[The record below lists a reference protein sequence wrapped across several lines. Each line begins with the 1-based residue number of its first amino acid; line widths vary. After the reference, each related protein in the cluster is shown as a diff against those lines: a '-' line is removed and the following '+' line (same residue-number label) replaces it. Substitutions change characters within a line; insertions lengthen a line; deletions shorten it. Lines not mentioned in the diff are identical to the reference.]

1 MITTLSNRMKELM
14 RAKGCS
20 IEDVAEGSHQPYET
34 IRNLY
39 YGKTQ
44 NPRVETLIAVGNFLG
59 VSVNCLMGHCQHTP
73 EERALL
79 QYFRESGHH
88 GKNLILISAKYE
100 AHTAK
105 EEREATGR
113 HKIPCLFPEGDI
125 YHGIDYDTCKTE
137 EIWTSNNEADVAI
150 QMTNNC
156 LMPIYCKS
164 DVILITHRFPRE
176 NEYGVF
182 YYHGKAYIRQYM
194 ERDGEYVLKCLHK
207 YGKDLVFK
215 RMDDIEYL
223 GTCCGVVRA

>member
-1 MITTLSNRMKELM
+1 MINALSERMRELM
-14 RAKGCS
+14 KIKGYS
-20 IEDVAEGSHQPYET
+20 IEDVAEGTQQPYET
-34 IRNLY
+34 IRNIY
-39 YGKTQ
+39 YARTK
-44 NPRVETLIAVGNFLG
+44 NPRVETILAISIFLE
-59 VSVNCLMGHCQHTP
+59 VSVNCLMGQCHHTP

-125 YHGIDYDTCKTE
+125 YHGIDYDGSRTE
-137 EIWTSNNEADVAI
+137 EIWTTNDEADTAI
-150 QMTNNC
+150 HMTNNC
-156 LMPIYCKS
+156 LMPIYCKG
-164 DVILITHRFPRE
+164 DTILIAYRFPRD

-182 YYHGKAYIRQYM
+182 YYHGKAYIRKYI

-207 YGKDLVFK
+207 YDKDLVFK

-223 GTCCGVVRA
+223 GTCCGVVRS

>member
-1 MITTLSNRMKELM
+1 MINALSERLRDLLTTNKMTKEELAQ
-14 RAKGCS
+14 RC
-20 IEDVAEGSHQPYET
+20 DLPVET

-39 YGKTQ
+39 YGKTAD
-44 NPRVETLIAVGNFLG
+44 PKISTILKIANVFGI
-59 VSVNCLMGHCQHTP
+59 SVNCLMGACQHTP

-79 QYFRESGHH
+79 QYFRQSGHH

-156 LMPIYCKS
+156 LMPVYCKG
-164 DVILITHRFPRE
+164 DVILIAHRFPRD

-182 YYHGKAYIRQYM
+182 YYHGKAYIRQYI

-207 YGKDLVFK
+207 YDKDLVFK

-223 GTCCGVVRA
+223 GTCCGVVRS

>member
-1 MITTLSNRMKELM
+1 MINALSERLRELM
-14 RAKGCS
+14 KVRGWS
-20 IEDVAEGSHQPYET
+20 IEYVAEKSGQSYET
-34 IRNLY
+34 VRNIY
-39 YGKTQ
+39 YAKTK
-44 NPRVETLIAVGNFLG
+44 NPRVETLLAIGNLFG
-59 VSVNCLMGHCQHTP
+59 VSVNCLMGQCQHTP
-73 EERALL
+73 EERSLL

-125 YHGIDYDTCKTE
+125 YHGIDYDGSRTE
-137 EIWTSNNEADVAI
+137 EIWTTNDEADTAI

-156 LMPIYCKS
+156 LMPIYCKG
-164 DVILITHRFPRE
+164 DTILIAYRFPRD

-182 YYHGKAYIRQYM
+182 YYHGKAYIRKYI

-207 YGKDLVFK
+207 YDKDLVFK

-223 GTCCGVVRA
+223 GTCCGVVRS

>member
-1 MITTLSNRMKELM
+1 MINALSERLRELM
-14 RAKGCS
+14 KVRGWS
-20 IEDVAEGSHQPYET
+20 IEDVAEKSGQPYET
-34 IRNLY
+34 VRNIY
-39 YGKTQ
+39 YARTK
-44 NPRVETLIAVGNFLG
+44 NPRVETLLAIGNLFG
-59 VSVNCLMGHCQHTP
+59 VSINCLMGQCQHTSD
-73 EERALL
+73 ERALL

-125 YHGIDYDTCKTE
+125 YHGIDYDGSRTE
-137 EIWTSNNEADVAI
+137 EIWTTNDEADTAI

-156 LMPIYCKS
+156 LMPIYCKG
-164 DVILITHRFPRE
+164 DTILIAYRFPRD

-182 YYHGKAYIRQYM
+182 YYHGKAYIRKYI

-207 YGKDLVFK
+207 YDKDLVFK

-223 GTCCGVVRA
+223 GTCCGVVRS

>member
-1 MITTLSNRMKELM
+1 MINALSERLRELM
-14 RAKGCS
+14 KMRGWS
-20 IEDVAEGSHQPYET
+20 IEDVAEKSGQPYET
-34 IRNLY
+34 VRNIY
-39 YGKTQ
+39 YAKTK
-44 NPRVETLIAVGNFLG
+44 NPRIETVLAIANVFGI
-59 VSVNCLMGHCQHTP
+59 SVNCLMGQCQHTP

-156 LMPIYCKS
+156 LMPVYCKG
-164 DVILITHRFPRE
+164 DVILIAHRFPRD

-182 YYHGKAYIRQYM
+182 YYHGKAYIRQYI

-207 YGKDLVFK
+207 YDKDLVFK

-223 GTCCGVVRA
+223 GICCGVVRS

>member
-1 MITTLSNRMKELM
+1 MINALSERLRELM
-14 RAKGCS
+14 KVRGWD
-20 IEDVAEGSHQPYET
+20 IEDVAEKSGQSYET
-34 IRNLY
+34 VRNIY
-39 YGKTQ
+39 YAKTK
-44 NPRVETLIAVGNFLG
+44 NPRVETLLAIANVFGI
-59 VSVNCLMGHCQHTP
+59 SVNCLMGQCQHTA

-125 YHGIDYDTCKTE
+125 YHGIDYDSCKTE

-156 LMPIYCKS
+156 LMPIYCKG
-164 DVILITHRFPRE
+164 DTILIAHRFPRD

-182 YYHGKAYIRQYM
+182 YYHGKAYIRQYI
-194 ERDGEYVLKCLHK
+194 ERDDEYILKCLHK
-207 YGKDLVFK
+207 YDKDLVFK

-223 GTCCGVVRA
+223 GTCCGVVRS

>member
-1 MITTLSNRMKELM
+1 MINALSERMRELM
-14 RAKGCS
+14 KARGWS
-20 IEDVAEGSHQPYET
+20 IDDVAEKSGQSYET
-34 IRNLY
+34 VRNLY

-44 NPRVETLIAVGNFLG
+44 NPRIETIMAIANVFGI
-59 VSVNCLMGHCQHTP
+59 SVNCLMGQCQHTP

-79 QYFRESGHH
+79 QYFRQSGHH

-105 EEREATGR
+105 EEREATER

-137 EIWTSNNEADVAI
+137 EIWTSNDEADVAI

-156 LMPIYCKS
+156 LMPIYCKG
-164 DVILITHRFPRE
+164 DVILIAHRFPRD

-182 YYHGKAYIRQYM
+182 YYHGKAYIRQYV
-194 ERDGEYVLKCLHK
+194 EADGQYILKCLHK
-207 YGKDLVFK
+207 YDKDLVFK

-223 GTCCGVVRA
+223 GTCCGVVRS